1 MYNGWTNFETFC
13 CHLWL
18 TNEES
23 TYFYWN
29 RTAAAILEESDGDG
43 DTAAGKV
50 ADLLKEA
57 LTENMPEIGLN
68 LYNDLLEAALQN
80 INYTEVASAFLEK

>member
-1 MYNGWTNFETFC
+1 MYNGWANFETFC
-13 CHLWL
+13 CHFWL

-23 TYFYWN
+23 TYFYWT
-29 RTAAAILEESDGDG
+29 RTAAAILEESDGDQ

-57 LTENMPEIGLN
+57 LAENMPEIGLN
-68 LYNDLLEAALQN
+68 LYKDLLEAALQN
-80 INYTEVASAFLEK
+80 INYMEVARAFLEK

>member
-23 TYFYWN
+23 TYFYWT
-29 RTAAAILEESDGDG
+29 RTAAATLEESDGDQ
-43 DTAAGKV
+43 DKAAGKV

-57 LTENMPEIGLN
+57 LTENMPEIDLN

-80 INYTEVASAFLEK
+80 INYVEVARAFLEK